1 MVATSVKTAVCFAG
15 AFRNWRE
22 SWRHLQP
29 NLVDSLDADVFA
41 VSDDAGRGAIPGVH
55 GGADAAF
62 TVARM
67 RETFGARFRAG
78 EHWAHA
84 RLQNFS
90 AWAWPEIGAAQA
102 ARPAHKAFPY
112 LFKVWRCGQLV
123 ARSGVAYDIVV
134 RLRPDLSPLAPLR
147 VARVAGGGGDAAF
160 ELRVGDGPSSCVRF
174 GDRAV
179 VVHALTNYCGN
190 DWFALGSRAAM
201 TVTMDLLRFWGP
213 HSAWLSPDPAFDE
226 LAATSVEVA
235 HNQLWW
241 RTGTQVLRR
250 SLLLDLTRQRCA
262 RPECVRVPAWILA
275 ARASGAPAGGACAAA
290 AAPEAAAAAA
300 ATRSP
305 LLGGAM
311 RAKLGLANDCGA
323 PGGGGDLDYFS
334 FGPAMAVGTAAAGGA
349 PAAATARL
357 AGKAIEP
364 PRVVRTATP
373 PRWERPDCGDVA
385 DLSAHAPLPPCKKR
399 TGDADARTPRAHA
412 PRVRDGYGVPLVFGR
427 EPDR

>member
-1 MVATSVKTAVCFAG
+1 MATSVKTAVCFAG

-29 NLVDSLDADVFA
+29 NLVESLDADVFA

-147 VARVAGGGGDAAF
+147 VARVGRRRPRLSCASATGRAAACASATA
-160 ELRVGDGPSSCVRF
+160 PSSC
-174 GDRAV
+174 
-179 VVHALTNYCGN
+179 
-190 DWFALGSRAAM
+190 
-201 TVTMDLLRFWGP
+201 
-213 HSAWLSPDPAFDE
+213 
-226 LAATSVEVA
+226 
-235 HNQLWW
+235 
-241 RTGTQVLRR
+241 
-250 SLLLDLTRQRCA
+250 TR
-262 RPECVRVPAWILA
+262 
-275 ARASGAPAGGACAAA
+275 
-290 AAPEAAAAAA
+290 
-300 ATRSP
+300 
-305 LLGGAM
+305 
-311 RAKLGLANDCGA
+311 
-323 PGGGGDLDYFS
+323 
-334 FGPAMAVGTAAAGGA
+334 
-349 PAAATARL
+349 
-357 AGKAIEP
+357 
-364 PRVVRTATP
+364 
-373 PRWERPDCGDVA
+373 
-385 DLSAHAPLPPCKKR
+385 
-399 TGDADARTPRAHA
+399 
-412 PRVRDGYGVPLVFGR
+412 
-427 EPDR
+427 